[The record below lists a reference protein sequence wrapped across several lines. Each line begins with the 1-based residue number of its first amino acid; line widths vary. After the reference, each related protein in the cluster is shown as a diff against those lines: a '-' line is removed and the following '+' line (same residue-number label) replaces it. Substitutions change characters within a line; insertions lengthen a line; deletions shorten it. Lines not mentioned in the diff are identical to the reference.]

1 MKKITPWLHDSAYIA
16 PLSPACR
23 MCAKG
28 SKMVVLI
35 TGLCST
41 KCYYCPLSFKK
52 GGTDRIFADEWELEN
67 ERDTKKLIHEA
78 EYIEAAGAGI
88 TGGDP
93 LHVWKRTK
101 TYITLLKKTFGESFH
116 IHLYTSAL
124 KNADRLPDLIG
135 AGLDEVRF
143 HPLPNTWE
151 KMDKSPIKKTIRSMV
166 DSSVDVAIE
175 IPVLPGMKKEIISL
189 ISWADEQAIRW
200 VNLNELEFSERNCD
214 AFRSRG
220 YLVKNEISAA
230 VKGSQET
237 ALTILQMTQKKNL
250 TIGVHYCSVSFKDG
264 VQLKNRITRRAKHIA
279 KPYDVITKDGTL
291 IKGAIYPSD
300 TSLQHLAI
308 LLKDCY
314 QIPPHLL
321 SIDKEKKRIELAP
334 WLLEK
339 IARRLTKDTYRC
351 FIVEEYPTADR
362 LEVERTPISLV
373 REKGFIWG
381 LHSHHYIP

>member
-1 MKKITPWLHDSAYIA
+1 MKKITPWLNDSAYIA

-23 MCAKG
+23 LCAKG
-28 SKMVVLI
+28 SKMVVLV

-52 GGTDRIFADEWELEN
+52 GGTDRIFADEWELDN
-67 ERDTKKLIHEA
+67 ERDTRKLIREA
-78 EYIEAAGAGI
+78 EYIDATGAGI

-93 LHVWKRTK
+93 LVVWQRVK
-101 TYITLLKKTFGESFH
+101 TYIILLKKTFGESFN

-124 KNADRLPDLIG
+124 KNSGHLPDLVA
-135 AGLDEVRF
+135 AGLDEIRF

-151 KMDKSPIKKTIRSMV
+151 KMNESPIKKAIQNML

-175 IPVLPGMKKEIISL
+175 IPVLPKMGNNILSL
-189 ISWADEQAIRW
+189 ISWADQQGVQWI
-200 VNLNELEFSERNCD
+200 NLNELEFSERNCD

-220 YLVKNEISAA
+220 YLVKDEISAA

-237 ALTILQMTQKKNL
+237 ALNVLKMIQRMHL

-279 KPYDVITKDGTL
+279 KPYDVITKEGTM
-291 IKGAIYPSD
+291 IKGTIYPSGISLRRL
-300 TSLQHLAI
+300 TSLLQETYKVPL
-308 LLKDCY
+308 
-314 QIPPHLL
+314 HLL
-321 SIDKEKKRIELAP
+321 FLDSEKKRVELAP
-334 WLLEK
+334 WLLEN
-339 IARRLTKDTYRC
+339 IARKLPKSQYRC

-362 LEVERTPISLV
+362 LEVERTPIPPS
-373 REKGFIWG
+373 
-381 LHSHHYIP
+381 